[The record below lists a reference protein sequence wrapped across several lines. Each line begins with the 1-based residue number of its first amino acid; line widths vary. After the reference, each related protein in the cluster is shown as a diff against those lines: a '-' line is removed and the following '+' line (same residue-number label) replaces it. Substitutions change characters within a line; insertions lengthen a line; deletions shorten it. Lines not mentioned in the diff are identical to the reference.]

1 MLLRLSAR
9 PASAAIP
16 ACRACPAPAALLH
29 RPFSQAAADNTN
41 PARAP
46 TRAPRTRPARLRNA
60 QFAAARAAH
69 SSSSSSSSS
78 SPSSPAPTTDGASS
92 PAAPAK
98 PDYLNEAET
107 VIWDRLVAEFA
118 PAELAVQDISGGCGS
133 MYGIEI
139 SSESFRGHGML
150 KQQRMVNAVLADLM
164 KEWHGVQLRTRVP

>member
-9 PASAAIP
+9 SASAAIP
-16 ACRACPAPAALLH
+16 ACRASPAPAALLH

-46 TRAPRTRPARLRNA
+46 TRAPRTRPARPRNA
-60 QFAAARAAH
+60 QLAAARAAY
-69 SSSSSSSSS
+69 SSSSS

-164 KEWHGVQLRTRVP
+164 KEWHGVQLRTRIP